1 MAAALAYLLVAGSIG
16 LVLRRF
22 ARVSPA
28 AIVVLLLLP
37 LLLSGRALLTGGV
50 YGSID
55 LAFTSEPLAP
65 LAERSGVTHIANPNA
80 SDVYAQFIPW
90 HAAVRDALRHH
101 QWPLWDPFE
110 LCGTVLA
117 GAVQSAPFHP
127 LHLVALALPLPAAL
141 TFIATMVFFLAA
153 LSMFLFV
160 RPLVLSDAPA
170 VLAGAIWMLAPH
182 VGGFALTAY
191 ALSLGTMPLVLVA
204 ARNLAREPSRRHA
217 AFLTA
222 TLCITVLAG
231 HPETTLHIVAV
242 ATGYFFYERWRGP
255 GREWG
260 RAILL
265 GLLSGLLALLLT
277 AFALLPF
284 MEAAWQ
290 TAEYQNRQ
298 SFVAISWKPI
308 RSLHALRDALLPFPL
323 ARHGADPE
331 STPGAAYAGGVA
343 LTLAA
348 IGVARRR
355 EWFFPALFAIGLLAG
370 VRAAIFSDALRMLPL
385 FSIAAN
391 EHLLWCCAFAV
402 AALAAFG
409 LDAICVAPGDGFV
422 ILSWRRRVAP
432 KRSEGPPSYLPPPG
446 LAGWGSFA
454 VLRASG
460 ASATQDDKAG
470 ARIAGATQNKPLVI
484 AFSAVLIVFGIL
496 AANDIQTAS
505 AVRLLLPLLLA
516 VAASLAIRQPRLLM
530 FTILALAIV
539 QRAGETARFR
549 TWVPRAA
556 FYPAFRGLELLR
568 GSEPFRVVGQRSI
581 LPPNIAVHYGLED
594 PRGYQAMTLARFS
607 DAEQFWSTQ
616 QSVWSNRVETLDSPF
631 LSLMNVRYALARKG
645 SSLPPSWT
653 LLSRLDGYDI
663 AENTRV
669 LPRAFVPA
677 TVHAGVT
684 RAEAFRDVEL
694 CDDFAKEAWIEGGER
709 GTRGNGPGTLT
720 TRAVGSKIDIRASM
734 ANDGWVV
741 LSESAW
747 DGWHAAI
754 DGNPTAVRIADATFL
769 GVYVPKGEHH
779 LRLVYQPKSFAIGG
793 AISALTGLL
802 LLAFAAGRVSR
813 GATVA

>member
-16 LVLRRF
+16 LALRRF
-22 ARVSPA
+22 ARVAPA
-28 AIVVLLLLP
+28 AIVVLMLLP
-37 LLLSGRALLTGGV
+37 LFLSGRSLLTGGV

-117 GAVQSAPFHP
+117 GAVQSAPYHP
-127 LHLVALALPLPAAL
+127 LHLVALVLPLPSAL

-153 LSMFLFV
+153 VSMFLFV
-160 RPLVLSDAPA
+160 RPLVSSDEPA
-170 VLAGAIWMLAPH
+170 LLAGAIWMLAPH

-191 ALSLGTMPLVLVA
+191 ALSLCTTPLVLVA
-204 ARNLAREPSRRHA
+204 ARGLARGPSRRNA
-217 AFLTA
+217 ALLTA

-242 ATGYFFYERWRGP
+242 ATAYFFYERWRGP
-255 GREWG
+255 RREWG

-284 MEAAWQ
+284 IEAARQ
-290 TAEYQNRQ
+290 TAEYRGRQ
-298 SFVAISWKPI
+298 SFVAISWKAI

-343 LTLAA
+343 LALAA

-391 EHLLWCCAFAV
+391 EHLLWCCAFAL
-402 AALAAFG
+402 ATLAAFG
-409 LDAICVAPGDGFV
+409 LDAICVAPA
-422 ILSWRRRVAP
+422 ILPANAGENAP
-432 KRSEGPPSYLPPPG
+432 SIMAPATS
-446 LAGWGSFA
+446 S
-454 VLRASG
+454 SG
-460 ASATQDDKAG
+460 AG
-470 ARIAGATQNKPLVI
+470 RIAGATQKKQLVI
-484 AFSAVLIVFGIL
+484 AFSAVLIVFAIL
-496 AANDIQTAS
+496 AASDIQTAA

-516 VAASLAIRQPRLLM
+516 VAASLAIRQPRLLVL
-530 FTILALAIV
+530 TILALAIV

-556 FYPAFRGLELLR
+556 FYPAFHGLELLR
-568 GSEPFRVVGQRSI
+568 AGEPFRVVGQRSI
-581 LPPNIAVHYGLED
+581 LPPNTAAHYRLED
-594 PRGYQAMTLARFS
+594 PRGYQAMTLERFAE
-607 DAEQFWSTQ
+607 AEQFWSTP
-616 QSVWSNRVETLDSPF
+616 QSVWSSRVESLDSPF
-631 LSLMNVRYALARKG
+631 LSLMNVRYALTKKG
-645 SSLPPSWT
+645 SQLPASWT
-653 LLSRLDGYDI
+653 LLSRFDGYDI
-663 AENTRV
+663 AENARV

-677 TVHAGVT
+677 TVHAGAT
-684 RAEAFRDVEL
+684 RAEAFHNVEL

-709 GTRGNGPGTLT
+709 GTRVNGPGTLT
-720 TRAVGSKIDIRASM
+720 TRAEGSKIDIRASM

-793 AISALTGLL
+793 AISALTAFVLVALGIGSGLKSKV
-802 LLAFAAGRVSR
+802 LARPRRQSEASSPAL
-813 GATVA
+813 